1 MKKRKVMQSL
11 LALFLVGIAVFAS
24 MSYIKSFHGKNAL
37 PGAQVEMKTKTNE
50 VVAGEQKEIT
60 KPQKAERVEIKYY
73 VTENDTLEKISQ
85 RMYGTG
91 IYADK
96 IANYNHIDDINMIH
110 SGDTLLIPMQE

>member
-1 MKKRKVMQSL
+1 MKKGNVMQSL
-11 LALFLVGIAVFAS
+11 LALLLVGIAVFAS
-24 MSYIKSFHGKNAL
+24 MSYIKSFHGKNTL
-37 PGAQVEMKTKTNE
+37 PGAQVEMKTNE
-50 VVAGEQKEIT
+50 VVAGEQKAIT
-60 KPQKAERVEIKYY
+60 KQQKTEQVEIKYY

-96 IANYNHIDDINMIH
+96 IASYNHIDDINMIH